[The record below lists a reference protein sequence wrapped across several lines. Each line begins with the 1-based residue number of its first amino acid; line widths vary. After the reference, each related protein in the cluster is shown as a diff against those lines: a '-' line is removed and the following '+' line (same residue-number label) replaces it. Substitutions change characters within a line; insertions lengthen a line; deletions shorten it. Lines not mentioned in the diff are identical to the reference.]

1 MQDETGKGGKLCSHP
16 ILLQDQKK
24 KKMHE
29 VEQDGKILPIL
40 IFIYIYIFDNF
51 LIRKE
56 RI

>member
-1 MQDETGKGGKLCSHP
+1 MRQAKEVNSVPTLFFFKTK
-16 ILLQDQKK
+16 KK

-40 IFIYIYIFDNF
+40 IYIYIFDNF